1 MQHMTEPEGD
11 GAPAEPA
18 APRPVRGRRSTG
30 VRRRR
35 PRPRRRVSVVGVLG
49 EVLITAGVLV
59 LMFLGW
65 QLWLQDIIV
74 GAQEHDQ
81 AIKQSQEWSSSKA
94 VTTPAGSTTVPVA
107 KAPANAVVFAHLIV
121 PRWNQPGQPRYIR
134 TIAQGVGASAVLN
147 KNNLGHYPT
156 TQMPGEVGNFAI
168 AAHRSAYGGNL
179 HLIHELHVGD
189 HIFVEMPAGWYQYSF
204 RNLQYVQP
212 TEVGVIDPV
221 PEVPGVQPVDRMIT
235 LTSCN
240 PFYSTAER
248 IIAYGDFDK
257 FFPRDTSK
265 PADGAPAEI
274 ANVYEGSK

>member
-1 MQHMTEPEGD
+1 MMRHMTEPEGD
-11 GAPAEPA
+11 GAPAERTDA
-18 APRPVRGRRSTG
+18 RSRSVRRSPG
-30 VRRRR
+30 A
-35 PRPRRRVSVVGVLG
+35 PAKPRRRVSVVGVLG

-74 GAQEHDQ
+74 GGQLHDQ
-81 AIKQSQEWSSSKA
+81 AIKQSQSWDSSKA
-94 VTTPAGSTTVPVA
+94 STTPVSSTTIPVA
-107 KAPANAVVFAHLIV
+107 QAPGNAQVFAHLIV
-121 PRWNQPGQPRYIR
+121 PRWDQPGQALYIR
-134 TIAQGVGASAVLN
+134 PIAQGVGAAAVLD
-147 KNNLGHYPT
+147 KYNLGHYPT
-156 TQMPGEVGNFAI
+156 TQMPGQVGNFAI

-189 HIFVEMPAGWYQYSF
+189 HIYVETQDGWYQYSF

-221 PEVPGVQPVDRMIT
+221 PEVPGAQPVDRMIT

-265 PADGAPAEI
+265 PDGGPPAEI
-274 ANVYEGSK
+274 ARVYQGKK